1 VKGDLDQV
9 IATGLG
15 LDLATVRKTSDQ
27 IGIVAAVAQA
37 TVPIANAKGTIELD
51 APTIAG
57 MRGALMTELSHT
69 LGVAAP
75 QIVQKFATTKAPR
88 AAGRAPGPP
97 LDALDALLERAASSE
112 ADEEDQS

>member
-1 VKGDLDQV
+1 
-9 IATGLG
+9 
-15 LDLATVRKTSDQ
+15 
-27 IGIVAAVAQA
+27 
-37 TVPIANAKGTIELD
+37 ELD

-88 AAGRAPGPP
+88 AARRAPEP
-97 LDALDALLERAASSE
+97 DALDALLERASHK